1 MNDQQELGLDD
12 HLLEVGLVLLAFEE
26 HFAAVASGYGSIS
39 GQDAVILQRALQSPA
54 QLVRCEAER

>member
-26 HFAAVASGYGSIS
+26 HFAAVAGGYGRIS
-39 GQDAVILQRALQSPA
+39 GQDAVILQRAL
-54 QLVRCEAER
+54 